1 MYEVSF
7 RSIVEAVEESMV
19 HRNASLGKRY
29 DTTHQVWDKL
39 RPEHQEPLYLSKRL
53 VKTEGR

>member
-19 HRNASLGKRY
+19 NCNAPRGKRY

-39 RPEHQEPLYLSKRL
+39 RPEHQEPLYLSKRMA
-53 VKTEGR
+53 KETR